1 MDVGSS
7 NNWDKTDVMSA
18 LEIIKSIN
26 ENYPI
31 SPLEQN
37 YQGEV
42 AKRWKFDDGGGEIG
56 IISSVSDPFCGAC
69 SRARLSAE
77 GEMYTCLFASLGFN
91 LRRYIRGNFSDE
103 YIEKLIREVWEKRD
117 DRYSELRAKN
127 VINLKKVEMSYIGG

>member
-56 IISSVSDPFCGAC
+56 IISSVSDPFCGA
-69 SRARLSAE
+69 
-77 GEMYTCLFASLGFN
+77 
-91 LRRYIRGNFSDE
+91 
-103 YIEKLIREVWEKRD
+103 
-117 DRYSELRAKN
+117 
-127 VINLKKVEMSYIGG
+127 